1 MNQSLPI
8 INLDNQWYIMQGNNL
23 QKIEKPET
31 LTGSNIV
38 VTDFQDAIFGMETV
52 TGPVE
57 HAGALV
63 EKHLRDIG
71 LLDGPSKIIIHETRK
86 VGDTATVIFTAIPAD
101 TYTEYFEMV
110 NKQQDHCL
118 LVPLLSVL
126 CKQADLDKPESQA
139 VVFHHGRDYD
149 LLVVKDKKIKKIL
162 RFTAFSTIDE
172 DVNQTLDTLSDEIKN
187 HSIDDENKID
197 NIKWY
202 SFLEDSDSDL
212 SDRLSQATGIKVIK
226 APQTDI
232 TYENNKVK
240 TSVTN
245 FFNNISAKDSANDN
259 TSQMLYMSE
268 KVLPMAAT
276 LFVAILAYLVFLLW
290 QWNSEISDIKQELSQ
305 SNKAQLTTELNNI
318 NNEMRQSEKDF
329 ASNKNAR
336 TTAQWLYDLNGI
348 QSIPNPKQLVND
360 IGQALPEDVQII
372 GISLDS
378 RKMPAVVVLEGVI
391 EKSLKLAMKDLEN
404 MSTKLLDRGY
414 SMQSNTSIEL
424 GDNNDFRITLKVDN
438 ND

>member
-8 INLDNQWYIMQGNNL
+8 INLDNQWYIMQGNSL

-31 LTGSNIV
+31 LKGSNIV

-57 HAGALV
+57 HARALV
-63 EKHLRDIG
+63 EKRLRDIG

-126 CKQADLDKPESQA
+126 CKQADLDKAESQA
-139 VVFHHGRDYD
+139 IVFHHGRDYD

-162 RFTAFSTIDE
+162 RLTAFSTTDE
-172 DVNQTLDTLSDEIKN
+172 DVNQTLDTLSEEIKSHGIN
-187 HSIDDENKID
+187 DENKID
-197 NIKWY
+197 HIKWY

-212 SDRLSQATGIKVIK
+212 SDRLSQSTGIEVIK
-226 APQTDI
+226 APQTEL

-245 FFNNISAKDSANDN
+245 FFNNISAKDAANDN

-276 LFVAILAYLVFLLW
+276 LFVAILAYLAFMLW

-360 IGQALPEDVQII
+360 IGQALPEDVRII

-378 RKMPAVVVLEGVI
+378 SKIPAVVVLEGVI